1 MANNYFIENEDNFLI
16 EEKIKEIIK
25 KEKFDDVTPTTY
37 DLELTSLE
45 NALEDLDTYSFLTNK
60 KVIII
65 RGLDKIVK
73 KNLDYDIDS
82 SLDHLYKY
90 LKNSVE
96 DNLLIIRVNK
106 SDSKQNMY
114 KKLKSLCTVEEIKTD
129 IKKLVQDK
137 LKDYKLDKRFIDY
150 LIEYCNNDITKISNE
165 VEKLKNYRLEEKEL
179 TIKDIDDLVIKEYGD
194 SKNLFFS
201 FLENV
206 GKKDIENSLK
216 SYRELKNYDMND
228 LGLLT
233 SISNQVR
240 LMYTVKVYEEKKYSN
255 DEIAKRLS
263 AKPYRIMKIRELT
276 RLYTLEE
283 IRGLMI
289 KLEEIDLKSKSTDES
304 TNSLIENFIINLKKD

>member
-25 KEKFDDVTPTTY
+25 QEKFDDVTPTTY

-90 LKNSVE
+90 LKNPVD

-129 IKKLVQDK
+129 IKELVQDK
-137 LKDYKLDKRFIDY
+137 LKDYKLEKRFIDY

-255 DEIAKRLS
+255 DEIAKRLN

>member
-25 KEKFDDVTPTTY
+25 KEKFNDVTPTTY

-90 LKNSVE
+90 LKNPVD

-137 LKDYKLDKRFIDY
+137 LKDYKLEKRFIDY

-255 DEIAKRLS
+255 DEIAKRLN

-289 KLEEIDLKSKSTDES
+289 KLEEIDLKTKSTDES

>member
-137 LKDYKLDKRFIDY
+137 LKDYKLEKRFIDY

-255 DEIAKRLS
+255 DEIAKRLN

-289 KLEEIDLKSKSTDES
+289 KLGEIDLKTKSTDES

>member
-1 MANNYFIENEDNFLI
+1 MANNYFIKNNDNFLI

-25 KEKFDDVTPTTY
+25 KEKFNDVTPTTY

-90 LKNSVE
+90 LKNPVE

-106 SDSKQNMY
+106 SDSKQTMY

-201 FLENV
+201 FLENI

-240 LMYTVKVYEEKKYSN
+240 LMYTVKIYEEKKYSN
-255 DEIAKRLS
+255 DEIAKKLN

>member
-1 MANNYFIENEDNFLI
+1 MANNYFLENEDNFLL

-25 KEKFDDVTPTTY
+25 KEKFNDVTPTTY

-45 NALEDLDTYSFLTNK
+45 NALEDLDTYSFLTSK

-137 LKDYKLDKRFIDY
+137 LKDYKLEKRFIDY

-255 DEIAKRLS
+255 DEIAKNLN

-289 KLEEIDLKSKSTDES
+289 KLEEIDLKTKSTDES

>member
-25 KEKFDDVTPTTY
+25 KEKFNDVTPTTY

-137 LKDYKLDKRFIDY
+137 LKDYKLEKRFIDY

-255 DEIAKRLS
+255 DEIAKRLN

-289 KLEEIDLKSKSTDES
+289 KLEEIDLKTKSTDET
-304 TNSLIENFIINLKKD
+304 TNSVIENFIINLKKD

>member
-25 KEKFDDVTPTTY
+25 KEKFNDVTPTTY

-137 LKDYKLDKRFIDY
+137 LKDYKLEKRFIDY

-255 DEIAKRLS
+255 DEIAKRLN

>member
-25 KEKFDDVTPTTY
+25 KEKFNDVTPTTY

-90 LKNSVE
+90 LNNSIE

-106 SDSKQNMY
+106 SDNKQTMY

-137 LKDYKLDKRFIDY
+137 LKDYKLEKRFIDY

-206 GKKDIENSLK
+206 GKKDIENSLI

-255 DEIAKRLS
+255 DEIAKKLN

-304 TNSLIENFIINLKKD
+304 TTSLIENFIINLKKD

>member
-90 LKNSVE
+90 LKNPVD

-137 LKDYKLDKRFIDY
+137 LKDYKLEKRFIDY

-255 DEIAKRLS
+255 DEIAKRIN

>member
-25 KEKFDDVTPTTY
+25 KEKFNDVTPTTY

-90 LKNSVE
+90 LNNSIE

-137 LKDYKLDKRFIDY
+137 LKDYKLEKRFIDY

-255 DEIAKRLS
+255 DEIAKNLN

>member
-1 MANNYFIENEDNFLI
+1 MANNYFIENNDNFLI

-25 KEKFDDVTPTTY
+25 KEKFNDVTPTTY

-90 LKNSVE
+90 LNNSIE

-106 SDSKQNMY
+106 SDSKQTMY

-206 GKKDIENSLK
+206 GKKDIENSLI

-240 LMYTVKVYEEKKYSN
+240 LMYTVKIYEEKKYSN
-255 DEIAKRLS
+255 DEIAKKLN

-276 RLYTLEE
+276 RLYTLGE

-289 KLEEIDLKSKSTDES
+289 KLGEIDLKSKSTDES
-304 TNSLIENFIINLKKD
+304 TNSLIENFIINLKRD

>member
-25 KEKFDDVTPTTY
+25 KEKFNDVTPTTY

-90 LKNSVE
+90 LNNSIE

-106 SDSKQNMY
+106 SDNKQTMY

-137 LKDYKLDKRFIDY
+137 LKDYKLEKRFIDY

-255 DEIAKRLS
+255 DEIAKKLN

-304 TNSLIENFIINLKKD
+304 TTSLIENFIINLKKD

>member
-1 MANNYFIENEDNFLI
+1 MANNYFIENNDNFLI

-25 KEKFDDVTPTTY
+25 KEKFNDVTPTTY

-114 KKLKSLCTVEEIKTD
+114 KKLKSLCSVEEIKID
-129 IKKLVQDK
+129 IKKIVQDK
-137 LKDYKLDKRFIDY
+137 LKDYKLEKRFIDY

-216 SYRELKNYDMND
+216 SYRELKNYDIND

-240 LMYTVKVYEEKKYSN
+240 LMYTVKVYEEKNYSN
-255 DEIAKRLS
+255 DEIAKRLN

-304 TNSLIENFIINLKKD
+304 TNSL

>member
-25 KEKFDDVTPTTY
+25 KEKFNDVTPTTY

-90 LKNSVE
+90 LKNPVD

-137 LKDYKLDKRFIDY
+137 LKDYKLEKRFIDY

-255 DEIAKRLS
+255 DEIAKRIN

-289 KLEEIDLKSKSTDES
+289 KLEEIDLKTKSTDES

>member
-1 MANNYFIENEDNFLI
+1 
-16 EEKIKEIIK
+16 
-25 KEKFDDVTPTTY
+25 
-37 DLELTSLE
+37 
-45 NALEDLDTYSFLTNK
+45 
-60 KVIII
+60 
-65 RGLDKIVK
+65 
-73 KNLDYDIDS
+73 
-82 SLDHLYKY
+82 
-90 LKNSVE
+90 
-96 DNLLIIRVNK
+96 
-106 SDSKQNMY
+106 MY

-137 LKDYKLDKRFIDY
+137 LKDYKLEKRFIDY

-255 DEIAKRLS
+255 DEIAKRIN

-289 KLEEIDLKSKSTDES
+289 KLEEIDLKTKSTDES

>member
-25 KEKFDDVTPTTY
+25 KEKFNDVTPTTY

-137 LKDYKLDKRFIDY
+137 LKDYKLEKRFIDY

-240 LMYTVKVYEEKKYSN
+240 LMYIVKIYEEKKYSN
-255 DEIAKRLS
+255 DEIAKRIN

-289 KLEEIDLKSKSTDES
+289 KLEEIDLKTKSTDES

>member
-1 MANNYFIENEDNFLI
+1 MANNYFIENNDNFLI

-25 KEKFDDVTPTTY
+25 KEKFNDVTPTTY

-90 LKNSVE
+90 LKNPVE

-106 SDSKQNMY
+106 SDSKQTMY

-137 LKDYKLDKRFIDY
+137 LKDYKLEKRFIDY

-206 GKKDIENSLK
+206 GKKDIENSLI

-240 LMYTVKVYEEKKYSN
+240 LMYTVKIYEEKKYSN
-255 DEIAKRLS
+255 DEIAKKLN

>member
-137 LKDYKLDKRFIDY
+137 LKDYKLEKRFIDY

-255 DEIAKRLS
+255 DEIAKRLN

>member
-25 KEKFDDVTPTTY
+25 KEKFNDVTPTTY

-137 LKDYKLDKRFIDY
+137 LKDYKLEKRFIDY

-255 DEIAKRLS
+255 DEIAKRLN

-289 KLEEIDLKSKSTDES
+289 KLGEIDLKTKSTDES

>member
-1 MANNYFIENEDNFLI
+1 MANNYFIENEDNFLL

-25 KEKFDDVTPTTY
+25 KEKFDDVIPTTY

-45 NALEDLDTYSFLTNK
+45 NALEDLDTYSFLTSK

-106 SDSKQNMY
+106 SDNKQNMY
-114 KKLKSLCTVEEIKTD
+114 KKLKSLCTVEEIKVD
-129 IKKLVQDK
+129 IKKMLEDS
-137 LKDYKLDKRFIDY
+137 LKDYKLEKRFIDY
-150 LIEYCNNDITKISNE
+150 LLEYCNNDITKISNE

-179 TIKDIDDLVIKEYGD
+179 TIKDIDDLVTKEYGD
-194 SKNLFFS
+194 SKTLFFN
-201 FLENV
+201 FLEYV
-206 GKKDIENSLK
+206 GKKDIENALK
-216 SYRELKNYDMND
+216 AYRELKNYDAND

-240 LMYTVKVYEEKKYSN
+240 MMYTVNIYERKKYSN
-255 DEIAKRLS
+255 DEIAKILS
-263 AKPYRIMKIRELT
+263 ANPYRIKKIREINS
-276 RLYTLEE
+276 LYSPKE
-283 IRGLMI
+283 IRELMI

>member
-1 MANNYFIENEDNFLI
+1 
-16 EEKIKEIIK
+16 
-25 KEKFDDVTPTTY
+25 
-37 DLELTSLE
+37 
-45 NALEDLDTYSFLTNK
+45 
-60 KVIII
+60 
-65 RGLDKIVK
+65 
-73 KNLDYDIDS
+73 
-82 SLDHLYKY
+82 
-90 LKNSVE
+90 
-96 DNLLIIRVNK
+96 
-106 SDSKQNMY
+106 MY

-137 LKDYKLDKRFIDY
+137 LKDYKLEKRFIDY

-240 LMYTVKVYEEKKYSN
+240 LMYTVKVYEEK
-255 DEIAKRLS
+255 
-263 AKPYRIMKIRELT
+263 
-276 RLYTLEE
+276 
-283 IRGLMI
+283 
-289 KLEEIDLKSKSTDES
+289 
-304 TNSLIENFIINLKKD
+304 

>member
-25 KEKFDDVTPTTY
+25 KEKFDDVVPTTY

-90 LKNSVE
+90 LKNPVE

-137 LKDYKLDKRFIDY
+137 LKDYKLEKRFIDY

-165 VEKLKNYRLEEKEL
+165 IEKLKNYRLEEKEI

-194 SKNLFFS
+194 SKNIFFS

-255 DEIAKRLS
+255 DEIAKRLN

-289 KLEEIDLKSKSTDES
+289 KLGEIDLKSKSTDES
-304 TNSLIENFIINLKKD
+304 TNSLIENFIINLKRD

>member
-25 KEKFDDVTPTTY
+25 KEKFNDVTPTTY

-90 LKNSVE
+90 LNNSVE

-106 SDSKQNMY
+106 SDSKQTMY

-240 LMYTVKVYEEKKYSN
+240 LMYTVKIYEEKKYSN
-255 DEIAKRLS
+255 DEIAKKLN

>member
-1 MANNYFIENEDNFLI
+1 MANNYFIENNDNFLI

-25 KEKFDDVTPTTY
+25 KEKFNDVTPTTY

-114 KKLKSLCTVEEIKTD
+114 KKLKSLCSVEEIKID
-129 IKKLVQDK
+129 IKKIVQDK
-137 LKDYKLDKRFIDY
+137 LKDYKLEKRFIDY

-216 SYRELKNYDMND
+216 SYRELKNYDIND

-240 LMYTVKVYEEKKYSN
+240 LMYTVKVYEEKNYSN
-255 DEIAKRLS
+255 DEIAKRLN

>member
-1 MANNYFIENEDNFLI
+1 MANNYFIENNDNFLI

-25 KEKFDDVTPTTY
+25 KEKFNDVTPTTY

-90 LKNSVE
+90 LKNPVE

-106 SDSKQNMY
+106 SDSKQTMY

-206 GKKDIENSLK
+206 GKKDIENSLI

-240 LMYTVKVYEEKKYSN
+240 LMYTVKIYEEKKYSN
-255 DEIAKRLS
+255 DEIAKKLN

>member
-1 MANNYFIENEDNFLI
+1 MANNYFIENNDNFLI

-25 KEKFDDVTPTTY
+25 KEKFNDVTPTTY

-90 LKNSVE
+90 LKNPVE

-106 SDSKQNMY
+106 SDSKQTMY

-201 FLENV
+201 FLENI

-240 LMYTVKVYEEKKYSN
+240 LMYTVKIYEEKKYSN
-255 DEIAKRLS
+255 DEIAKKLN

>member
-1 MANNYFIENEDNFLI
+1 MANDYFIENEDNFLI

-25 KEKFDDVTPTTY
+25 KEKFNDVTPTTY

-137 LKDYKLDKRFIDY
+137 LKDYKLEKRFIDY

-255 DEIAKRLS
+255 DEIAKRLN

>member
-25 KEKFDDVTPTTY
+25 KEKFNDVTPTTY

-137 LKDYKLDKRFIDY
+137 LKDYKLEKRFIDY

-255 DEIAKRLS
+255 DEIAKRLN

-289 KLEEIDLKSKSTDES
+289 KLEEIDLKTKSTDES

>member
-90 LKNSVE
+90 LKNPVD

-137 LKDYKLDKRFIDY
+137 LKDYKLEKRFIDY

-255 DEIAKRLS
+255 DEIAKKLN

>member
-25 KEKFDDVTPTTY
+25 KEKFNDVTPTTY

-90 LKNSVE
+90 LKNPVD

-137 LKDYKLDKRFIDY
+137 LKDYKLEKRFIDY

-240 LMYTVKVYEEKKYSN
+240 LMYIVKIYEEKKYSN
-255 DEIAKRLS
+255 DEIAKRLN

-289 KLEEIDLKSKSTDES
+289 KLEEIDLKTKSTDES

>member
-25 KEKFDDVTPTTY
+25 KEKFNDVTPTTY

-90 LKNSVE
+90 LKNPVD

-137 LKDYKLDKRFIDY
+137 LKDYKLEKRFIDY

-255 DEIAKRLS
+255 DEIAKRIN

>member
-90 LKNSVE
+90 LKNPVD

-129 IKKLVQDK
+129 IKELVQDK
-137 LKDYKLDKRFIDY
+137 LKDYKLEKRFIDY

-255 DEIAKRLS
+255 DEIAKRLN

>member
-25 KEKFDDVTPTTY
+25 KEKFNDVTPTTY

-90 LKNSVE
+90 LNNSIE

-106 SDSKQNMY
+106 SDNKQTMY

-137 LKDYKLDKRFIDY
+137 LKDYKLEKRFIDY

-206 GKKDIENSLK
+206 GKKDIENSLI

-255 DEIAKRLS
+255 DEIAKNLN

-289 KLEEIDLKSKSTDES
+289 KLGEIDLKSKSTDES
-304 TNSLIENFIINLKKD
+304 TTSLIENFIINLKKD

>member
-1 MANNYFIENEDNFLI
+1 MVNNYFIENEDNFLI

-73 KNLDYDIDS
+73 KNLDYNIDL

-90 LKNSVE
+90 LKNPVE

-114 KKLKSLCTVEEIKTD
+114 KKLKSLCTIEEIKTD

-137 LKDYKLDKRFIDY
+137 LKDYKLEKRFVDY

-165 VEKLKNYRLEEKEL
+165 IDKLKNYRLEEKEI

-194 SKNLFFS
+194 SKNIFFS

-206 GKKDIENSLK
+206 GKKDIGNSLK

-255 DEIAKRLS
+255 DEIAKRLN
-263 AKPYRIMKIRELT
+263 AKPYRIIKIRELT

-289 KLEEIDLKSKSTDES
+289 KLGEIDLKSKSTDES

>member
-1 MANNYFIENEDNFLI
+1 MANNYFIENEDNFLL

-25 KEKFDDVTPTTY
+25 KEKFDDVIPTTY

-137 LKDYKLDKRFIDY
+137 LKDYKLEKRFIDY

-240 LMYTVKVYEEKKYSN
+240 LMYIVKIYEEKKYSN
-255 DEIAKRLS
+255 DEIAKRLN

-289 KLEEIDLKSKSTDES
+289 KLEEIDLKTKSTDES